1 MRNRPAKANMLYG
14 IRAVIEAIEAGRD
27 LERIFIQKGLKGDL
41 IKELY
46 NLLPGLTV
54 PLSTVPIERINK
66 FTGKNHQGV
75 VAFLSP
81 IKYQPFEELVT
92 STFESGESPFFLVLD
107 RITDVRNFGALART
121 AEACGVHGIIIPTKN
136 AAQVNADAVKTSA
149 GALNSIPVCRV
160 ERLSQAINFLKSSGL
175 STIACSEKGNQTLP
189 DAKIELPVALIL
201 GSEEDGI
208 SPEVLKLSD
217 QICSIPMK
225 GKIAS
230 LNVSAAGAIFMYE
243 VARQSG

>member
-1 MRNRPAKANMLYG
+1 MLYG
-14 IRAVIEAIEAGRD
+14 IRSVMEAIEAGRD
-27 LERIFIQKGLKGDL
+27 LERIFIQKNLKGEL

-46 NLLPGLTV
+46 QLLPGLDI
-54 PLSTVPIERINK
+54 PLSTVPVERLNK
-66 FTGKNHQGV
+66 ITRKNHQGV

-81 IKYQPFEELVT
+81 IKYHPFEELVA
-92 STFESGESPFFLVLD
+92 STFESGQSPFFLVLD
-107 RITDVRNFGALART
+107 RITDVRNFGALARS

-136 AAQVNADAVKTSA
+136 AAQVNADAMKTSA
-149 GALNSIPVCRV
+149 GALNMLPVCRV
-160 ERLSQAINFLKSSGL
+160 EKLEQAVKFLKASGL
-175 STIACSEKGNQTLP
+175 STIACSEKGNKSLMNATV
-189 DAKIELPVALIL
+189 ETPVALIL

-208 SPEVLKLSD
+208 SPELLKLSD

-243 VARQSG
+243 VVRQMN

>member
-1 MRNRPAKANMLYG
+1 MKHHPKTSNMLYG
-14 IRAVIEAIEAGRD
+14 IRSVIEAIEAGRE
-27 LERIFIQKGLKGDL
+27 LERIFIQKGLKGEL

-46 NLLPGLTV
+46 QLLPNLKV
-54 PLSTVPIERINK
+54 PVSTVPIERLNK
-66 FTGKNHQGV
+66 FTRKNHQGV

-92 STFESGESPFFLVLD
+92 SVFESGEAPFFLVLD
-107 RITDVRNFGALART
+107 RITDVRNFGALSRT
-121 AEACGVHGIIIPTKN
+121 AEACGVHAIIIPTKN

-149 GALNSIPVCRV
+149 GALNTLPVCRV
-160 ERLSQAINFLKSSGL
+160 EKLEDAVRHLKASGL
-175 STIACSEKGNQTLP
+175 STIACSEKGNQTLL

-208 SPEVLKLSD
+208 SPELLKLSD

-243 VARQSG
+243 AIRQMG